1 MPCGVFRCI
10 SVFTLTA
17 LRPSKQ
23 KIGSAIV
30 HYYFFLPGAASFFF
44 NEFFYQTHK
53 FSKCCNRW
61 TLDRRIPVCDAYT
74 HDTSRP

>member
-30 HYYFFLPGAASFFF
+30 HYYFFSLARPRFFSMNFVIRLTSFP
-44 NEFFYQTHK
+44 NVVIAG
-53 FSKCCNRW
+53 R
-61 TLDRRIPVCDAYT
+61 
-74 HDTSRP
+74 